1 MTTPLIRRAALIVPA
16 LGLVLAA
23 AGCSSSGGPTGVTL
37 SGADRT
43 FSQSF
48 PVGVADVQDDGNTDV
63 VVTTQTASSDPACPA
78 VRQVVHVRTQWQQ
91 AFRLKREVQ
100 EVSRN
105 AVIRW
110 YVTPAGRP
118 DAAGKP
124 QVVEYA
130 GSGLV
135 EVKRDG
141 DEVRVTIREAKLEPV
156 TVTTKMADPVGPATL
171 SGTFVARRDRGETIA
186 QIGELRATVAAARS
200 APTGAEAKLPLGQ

>member
-1 MTTPLIRRAALIVPA
+1 MTTPLIRRVALIVPA

-23 AGCSSSGGPTGVTL
+23 VGCSSGGSSGVTL
-37 SGADRT
+37 TGARQT
-43 FSQSF
+43 FAQSF
-48 PVGVADVQDDGNTDV
+48 PVGVADVQDDGNADV
-63 VVTTQTASSDPACPA
+63 VVSTQTASNDPSCPA

-91 AFRLKREVQ
+91 AFRLKRENA

-118 DAAGKP
+118 DAAGRP

-130 GSGLV
+130 GNGLV
-135 EVKRDG
+135 ELNRSG
-141 DEVRVTIREAKLEPV
+141 DEVRVTVRDAKLEPV
-156 TVTTKMADPVGPATL
+156 TVTGKMADPIGPATL
-171 SGTFVARRDRGETIA
+171 SGTFVARRDRGEVVA

-200 APTGAEAKLPLGQ
+200 APTGAEAKLPMGQ